1 MASVHC
7 THCTRAHSQA
17 HARHFVATLALARHT
32 GAYRCTHPP
41 PLRATI
47 LPAGDEDENDNS
59 LTAEVSMASSTAS
72 RPALTDAGN
81 GAGKPRISSAT
92 IKIHE
97 LQAKLEKAM
106 GVVQESDAAGWG
118 RPDIARHLID
128 IARH

>member
-1 MASVHC
+1 MC
-7 THCTRAHSQA
+7 
-17 HARHFVATLALARHT
+17 
-32 GAYRCTHPP
+32 
-41 PLRATI
+41 ATI
-47 LPAGDEDENDNS
+47 LPAGDDDENDNS
-59 LTAEVSMASSTAS
+59 LTAEVSTAS

-118 RPDIARHLID
+118 RPDIARHLIGS
-128 IARH
+128 H